1 MKNSA
6 PDIKNNPPQPPMAFV
21 KEYLQTELPMDT
33 ERPLDPM
40 NDSSFDSPFEMAQSL
55 ENGASLSDKVD

>member
-1 MKNSA
+1 
-6 PDIKNNPPQPPMAFV
+6 MAFK
-21 KEYLQTELPMDT
+21 KENLQTELPMDT